1 MAQFEIK
8 DGVAVIPEGTATLE
22 NGVFMNCVALQ
33 SVVIPESVTEIG
45 GCAFQGCSALQ
56 SIVIPGSV
64 TKIGTCAFENCAALQ
79 SVVIPE
85 GVTHIG
91 NSAFRGCS
99 SLRSI
104 EIPASVED
112 IQWGVLNNCPALE
125 SIKVAE
131 GNTEFDSR
139 NDCNAIIHTAS
150 NELKNGCKSTVIPS
164 SVTTIGAGAFEGC
177 TDLKDIV
184 IPDSVNTI
192 KGNAFAG
199 CTSLTKIVIPAS
211 VKQIE
216 SYGYCFTSVFFQPFN
231 GCTNLTSIVVDEGNA
246 VYDSPDNCN
255 AIITKGYN
263 SLEVGCAT
271 TVIPDSVQRI
281 NGGAFMGALMTDVT
295 IPDSVKEI
303 EWGAFH
309 NCVNLKSVVLGKG
322 LETIKGRSAQFMKP
336 AAFSNCKSLESILLP
351 ASVRWVGESVFEDC
365 DSLRSIVVE
374 DGNAVFDSRENCN
387 AVIHTRDNILK
398 LGCQTTVIPESVVEI
413 ADSAFARCNGLTEIT
428 VPQNVIKMGGFVFIS
443 CKGLKSAAILGPVK
457 DIGDPFVNCSSLES
471 VTFGAGIKKMDDTIF
486 SCTRALKRINVP
498 AKKATYY
505 LNRLPK
511 DVQCLV
517 VEMEPEKK
525 SKK

>member
-104 EIPASVED
+104 EIPVSVKD

-125 SIKVAE
+125 SIKVAD

-309 NCVNLKSVVLGKG
+309 NCENLKSVVLGKG
-322 LETIKGRSAQFMKP
+322 LETIKGRSVYFMKP

-428 VPQNVIKMGGFVFIS
+428 VPQNVIKMGGFVFSS

-471 VTFGAGIKKMDDTIF
+471 VTFGAGIKKMDDMIF

-498 AKKATYY
+498 AKKANYY
-505 LNRLPK
+505 KQRLPEELHDK
-511 DVQCLV
+511 I
-517 VEMEPEKK
+517 VELAPEKET
-525 SKK
+525 KK